1 MQHRITNHLNLLT
14 AGILFLIAQSILLI
28 PSRQAVLI
36 DGIPRALVLL
46 LGFLFFVVALNCFA
60 SITLLRQP
68 WQESLVQSAAMLALA
83 GVSSLYIKTG
93 LYVEGALLAALSAA
107 HLSRTLGLQFKREAP
122 RGLLIG
128 FVSLFNLGFGVL
140 LLAWGEVFLNPQ
152 YQAFAPYRLILAG
165 LFLVTAPA
173 GGVAFFKPPKRGL
186 ELLAKSISIPWLA
199 WGLIAAF
206 DANLPSLIP
215 STWLAFIL
223 IFASE
228 IPWTRLLLP
237 EADIIGHRLLMVTS
251 VVQVSFLGLF
261 TLLTQYRVSLG
272 DGPGEPTRLA
282 NDILFLLYLGTM
294 GMVIYGLMS
303 VVLTVNG
310 LMAEFGTTAPPS
322 TPQADLSHPS
332 WDERVARLIKPFT
345 SSQKYLRTQLE
356 MQSQQVA
363 ALTNQLIVEKHRSTQ
378 LTLLTELSLQLENQL
393 DEPVAAQLA
402 VNTLHRAL
410 ECSMVAVYVNE
421 PERRELVAL
430 AAAGTKVSGLP
441 PGYRQGINTGLLG
454 RAARLRKTQ
463 VINDT
468 RLEADFLRLESET
481 TLSSIIVPLI
491 DHGYLKGI
499 LEASDDRADAFTSVD
514 VQTAEA
520 VASELT
526 HAWGQSDYHQRL
538 MDLIQAGISLT
549 TLLEPQAA
557 VQEVAAVARQTLR
570 ARFTYVTLLDQEGN
584 YSRSASVGHA
594 PRLLKSLGLNPQD
607 EPLTQ
612 AALTALRPFRVR
624 DIRKYGRSSRLN
636 LDHGG
641 LRSMIGIPIRMHR
654 LSVGAILAF
663 GKQGEVF
670 FTENDEALANLLA
683 SQAAAAIE
691 SAWLV
696 QEVRSTLHIT
706 TQLYQLSYNVIQ
718 AEQLNEAARFVAETA
733 HKVTNADSTGIVL
746 FTPDRKIETEVQ
758 MDARGAYTG
767 GQHPME
773 RIEQTVASGR
783 SFFTVAE
790 NNVSHVC
797 LPLQTPRR
805 NYGALWL
812 NIPNGQGTR
821 YATNLQTLANQ
832 AAIALERSILLVES
846 RKQAKE
852 IEAAYEELEFTYDH
866 TLAALMSALDARD
879 RETEGHSTRV
889 SQISR
894 QLGVAMGLGEAPI
907 KALERGALLHDIGK
921 IGISDT
927 ILHKPGPLTEDE
939 WKIMRQHP
947 DIGARIVEGIPF
959 LQETLTVVRYHQ
971 ERWDGSGYPIGMSGK
986 DIPLLAR
993 IFAVADT
1000 FDALTSDRPYR
1011 QRLSSEDAI
1020 QYIREQSGS
1029 LFDPQVVEVFSQVAA
1044 EGQIPDAA
1052 VSE

>member
-14 AGILFLIAQSILLI
+14 AGILLLIAQSILLI
-28 PSRQAVLI
+28 PARQAALI
-36 DGIPRALVLL
+36 DGMPRAIVLL
-46 LGFLFFVVALNCFA
+46 LGFSFFIVALYCLT
-60 SITLLRQP
+60 SILLILRS
-68 WQESLVQSAAMLALA
+68 WQETLIQSAAMLALA
-83 GVSSLYIKTG
+83 GLGSLYIKMG
-93 LYVEGALLAALSAA
+93 LFIEGVLLAALSAA
-107 HLSRTLGLQFKREAP
+107 HLSRVLGLQFKREAP
-122 RGLLIG
+122 RDLLIG
-128 FVSLFNLGFGVL
+128 FVTFFNTGFGIL
-140 LLAWGEVFLNPQ
+140 LLVWDDIFLNPH
-152 YQAFAPYRLILAG
+152 YHAFAPYRLLLAG
-165 LFLVTAPA
+165 LFLLTAPA
-173 GGVAFFKPPKRGL
+173 GAFAFFRSAKREP
-186 ELLAKSISIPWLA
+186 ELLAKLISLPWLA

-206 DANLPSLIP
+206 TVSLPSLIP
-215 STWLAFIL
+215 STWLALIL

-237 EADIIGHRLLMVTS
+237 EGDIIGHRLLTITS
-251 VVQVSFLGLF
+251 MVQVVFLGLF
-261 TLLTQYRVSLG
+261 TFLTQFHVGVPAGST
-272 DGPGEPTRLA
+272 DPMRLA
-282 NDILFLLYLGTM
+282 NDIFFLLYLGTM
-294 GMVIYGLMS
+294 GAVGFGIMS
-303 VVLTVNG
+303 IVLTVNG
-310 LMAEFGTTAPPS
+310 LMAEFETTIPPAAPPANVS
-322 TPQADLSHPS
+322 YPS
-332 WDERVARLIKPFT
+332 WDERVARLIRPFT

-356 MQSQQVA
+356 IQSRQVA
-363 ALTNQLIVEKHRSTQ
+363 ALTNQLAAEKHRSTQ
-378 LTLLTELSLQLENQL
+378 LTLLTELSLQLEKQL

-402 VNTLHRAL
+402 VNTLQRAL
-410 ECSMVAVYVNE
+410 ECSMVAVYVNDA
-421 PERRELVAL
+421 ERRELVAL

-441 PGYRQGINTGLLG
+441 PGYRQEINAGLLG

-468 RLEADFLRLESET
+468 RLEPDFLRLKNET
-481 TLSSIIVPLI
+481 TLSTIIVPLM
-491 DHGYLKGI
+491 DHGYLKGV
-499 LEASDDRADAFTSVD
+499 LEASADRPDAFTSTD

-526 HAWGQSDYHQRL
+526 HAWRQSDYHQRL

-570 ARFTYVTLLDQEGN
+570 ARFIYVTLLDQEGN

-594 PRLLKSLGLNPQD
+594 PRLLKSLGNSPED

-612 AALTALRPFRVR
+612 AALSALQPFRVR
-624 DIRKYGRSSRLN
+624 DIRKYGRSSHLN

-670 FTENDEALANLLA
+670 FTENDESLANLLA

-696 QEVRSTLHIT
+696 QEVRSTLHTT

-718 AEQLNEAARFVAETA
+718 AEQLNDAARFVAETA
-733 HKVTNADSTGIVL
+733 HKVTNAEATGIIL
-746 FTPDRKIETEVQ
+746 FTPDRKIEAEVQ
-758 MDARGAYTG
+758 IDARGAYTG
-767 GQHPME
+767 GQHPMD
-773 RIEQTVASGR
+773 RIEQTISTGR

-790 NNVSHVC
+790 KNISHVC

-812 NIPNGQGTR
+812 NIPNGQGAR

-846 RKQAKE
+846 RKQARE

-889 SQISR
+889 SQIAR
-894 QLGVAMGLGEAPI
+894 QLGRAMGLSESHI
-907 KALERGALLHDIGK
+907 KSLERGALLHDIGK

-927 ILHKPGPLTEDE
+927 ILHKPGPLTDNE
-939 WKIMRQHP
+939 WKLMRQHP
-947 DIGARIVEGIPF
+947 DIGAHIVEGIPF
-959 LQETLTVVRYHQ
+959 LQETLTVIRYHQ
-971 ERWDGSGYPIGMSGK
+971 ERWDGSGYPLGLRGT

-993 IFAVADT
+993 IFSVADT

-1020 QYIREQSGS
+1020 QYIQEQSGT
-1029 LFDPQVVEVFSQVAA
+1029 LFDPEVVEVFCQLAA
-1044 EGQIPDAA
+1044 EGQIPDEA

>member
-14 AGILFLIAQSILLI
+14 SGILLLIAQSILLI
-28 PSRQAVLI
+28 PARQAVLI
-36 DGIPRALVLL
+36 DGMPRAVILA
-46 LGFLFFVVALNCFA
+46 LGFLFFIVALYCLA
-60 SITLLRQP
+60 SILLSLRA
-68 WQESLVQSAAMLALA
+68 WQESLIQSAAMMALGGVGALYAKA
-83 GVSSLYIKTG
+83 GLH
-93 LYVEGALLAALSAA
+93 VEGVLLAALSAA
-107 HLSRTLGLQFKREAP
+107 HLSRVLGLQFKREAP
-122 RGLLIG
+122 RDLLIG
-128 FVSLFNLGFGVL
+128 FVTSFNTGFGIL
-140 LLAWGEVFLNPQ
+140 LLVWDDIFLNPH
-152 YQAFAPYRLILAG
+152 YHAFAPYRLLLSS
-165 LFLVTAPA
+165 LFLLTAPA
-173 GGVAFFKPPKRGL
+173 GAFAFFRLPKRGP
-186 ELLAKSISIPWLA
+186 ELLAKLLSLPWLA

-206 DANLPSLIP
+206 AASLPSLIP

-223 IFASE
+223 VFASE

-237 EADIIGHRLLMVTS
+237 EGDIIGHRLLAITS
-251 VVQVSFLGLF
+251 VVQVVFLGLF
-261 TLLTQYRVSLG
+261 TFLTQFNLG
-272 DGPGEPTRLA
+272 AQTGATNPVRFA
-282 NDILFLLYLGTM
+282 NDILFLLYLGAVTAV
-294 GMVIYGLMS
+294 GFGIVS

-310 LMAEFGTTAPPS
+310 LMTELGTTTPPAES
-322 TPQADLSHPS
+322 SDPS
-332 WDERVARLIKPFT
+332 WDERVARLIRPFA

-356 MQSQQVA
+356 IQSQQVA
-363 ALTNQLIVEKHRSTQ
+363 ALTNQLSAEKHRSTQ
-378 LTLLTELSLQLENQL
+378 LTLLTELSLQLERRL

-410 ECSMVAVYVNE
+410 ECSMAAVYVHDA
-421 PERRELVAL
+421 ERRELVAL
-430 AAAGTKVSGLP
+430 AAAGTRVSGLP
-441 PGYRQGINTGLLG
+441 PGYRQEINAGLLG

-463 VINDT
+463 VINDI
-468 RLEADFLRLESET
+468 RLEPDFLRLENET

-491 DHGYLKGI
+491 DHGYLKGV
-499 LEASDDRADAFTSVD
+499 LEVSEDRADAFTSTD
-514 VQTAEA
+514 VQIAEA

-526 HAWGQSDYHQRL
+526 HAWGQFDYHQRL

-557 VQEVAAVARQTLR
+557 VKEVAAVARQTLR
-570 ARFTYVTLLDQEGN
+570 ARFVYVTLLDQEGN

-594 PRLLKSLGLNPQD
+594 PRLLKSLGRSPED

-612 AALTALRPFRVR
+612 AALSALQPFRVR
-624 DIRKYGRSSRLN
+624 DIRKYGRSAHLD

-670 FTENDEALANLLA
+670 FTENDESLANLLA

-718 AEQLNEAARFVAETA
+718 AEQLDDAARFVAETA
-733 HKVTNADSTGIVL
+733 HKVTNADSTGIIL
-746 FTPDRKIETEVQ
+746 FTPDRKIEAEVQ
-758 MDARGAYTG
+758 IDARGAYTG

-773 RIEQTVASGR
+773 RIEQTISTGR
-783 SFFTVAE
+783 SFFTVVE
-790 NNVSHVC
+790 KNMSHVC

-846 RKQAKE
+846 RKQARE

-889 SQISR
+889 SQIAR
-894 QLGVAMGLGEAPI
+894 QLGRAMGLSEPHL
-907 KALERGALLHDIGK
+907 KSLERGALLHDIGK
-921 IGISDT
+921 IGISDA
-927 ILHKPGPLTEDE
+927 ILHKPGPLTDDE
-939 WKIMRQHP
+939 WTLMRQHP

-971 ERWDGSGYPIGMSGK
+971 ERWDGSGYPVGMSGK

-993 IFAVADT
+993 IFSVADT

-1020 QYIREQSGS
+1020 QYIREQSGT
-1029 LFDPQVVEVFSQVAA
+1029 LFDPEVVEAFCQIAA
-1044 EGQIPDAA
+1044 EGQVPDAA

>member
-1 MQHRITNHLNLLT
+1 MQYRATNHLNLLT
-14 AGILFLIAQSILLI
+14 AGILFLTAQSVLLI
-28 PSRQAVLI
+28 PARQAVLT
-36 DGIPRALVLL
+36 DGMPGSITLS
-46 LGFLFFVVALNCFA
+46 LGFLFFIIALNCLS
-60 SITLLRQP
+60 SILLLHRP
-68 WQESLVQSAAMLALA
+68 WQESLIQSSAMAALA
-83 GVSSLYIKTG
+83 SLGFLYIKAG
-93 LYVEGALLAALSAA
+93 IFVEGVLLAALSAA
-107 HLSRTLGLQFKREAP
+107 HLSRVLGLQLKREAP
-122 RGLLIG
+122 RDLLIG
-128 FVSLFNLGFGVL
+128 FVAFSNIAFGAL
-140 LLAWGEVFLNPQ
+140 LLARKDIFLNSH
-152 YQAFAPYRLILAG
+152 YQTFAPYRLILAG

-173 GGVAFFKPPKRGL
+173 GGLAFSRPHQRRL
-186 ELLAKSISIPWLA
+186 ELLAKTIALPWLA
-199 WGLIAAF
+199 WSLIAAF
-206 DANLPSLIP
+206 DTNLPSLIP
-215 STWLAFIL
+215 STCLAFIL

-228 IPWTRLLLP
+228 IPWRRLFLP
-237 EADIIGHRLLMVTS
+237 ETDIIGHRLLTVAS
-251 VVQVSFLGLF
+251 VAQVVFLGLF
-261 TLLTQYRVSLG
+261 TVLAQASANTYAGST
-272 DGPGEPTRLA
+272 DPIRLA
-282 NDILFLLYLGTM
+282 SDILFLLYLGTI
-294 GMVIYGLMS
+294 GVVGYGLVS

-310 LMAEFGTTAPPS
+310 LMTEFGTAAAP
-322 TPQADLSHPS
+322 ADSGTGTSHPS
-332 WDERVARLIKPFT
+332 WDERVARLIRPFT
-345 SSQKYLRTQLE
+345 SSQTYLRTQLE
-356 MQSQQVA
+356 MQSQQIA
-363 ALTNQLIVEKHRSTQ
+363 ALTNQLTAEKYRTTQ
-378 LTLLTELSLQLENQL
+378 LTLLTELSLQLEKQL

-410 ECSMVAVYVNE
+410 ECSMVAVYVHE

-430 AAAGTKVSGLP
+430 ATAGTKVSGLP
-441 PGYRQGINTGLLG
+441 PGYRQGINAGLLG

-468 RLEADFLRLESET
+468 RLEADFLRLENET

-499 LEASDDRADAFTSVD
+499 LEASDDCADAFTSVD

-526 HAWGQSDYHQRL
+526 HAWGQADYHQRL
-538 MDLIQAGISLT
+538 MDLIRAGISLT

-584 YSRSASVGHA
+584 YSRSASVGYA
-594 PRLLKSLGLNPQD
+594 PRLLKSLGRSPED

-612 AALTALRPFRVR
+612 AALTALQPFRVR
-624 DIRKYGRSSRLN
+624 DIRKYGRSSRLD

-641 LRSMIGIPIRMHR
+641 LRSMIAIPIRMHR

-663 GKQGEVF
+663 GKQNEVF
-670 FTENDEALANLLA
+670 FTENDESLANLLA

-718 AEQLNEAARFVAETA
+718 AEQLNDAARFVAETA
-733 HKVTNADSTGIVL
+733 HKVTNADSTGIIL
-746 FTPDRKIETEVQ
+746 FTLDGKIEAEVQ

-767 GQHPME
+767 GPHPMD
-773 RIEQTVASGR
+773 RIQQTVSSGR
-783 SFFTVAE
+783 SFFTVVE
-790 NNVSHVC
+790 NNISHVC

-812 NIPNGQGTR
+812 NIPNGQGMR

-846 RKQAKE
+846 RKQARE
-852 IEAAYEELEFTYDH
+852 IEAAYEELEFSYDH

-889 SQISR
+889 SRVSR
-894 QLGVAMGLGEAPI
+894 QLGVAMGLSEPHL
-907 KALERGALLHDIGK
+907 KSLERGALLHDIGK

-927 ILHKPGPLTEDE
+927 ILHKPGPLTEEE

-947 DIGARIVEGIPF
+947 EIGARIVEGIPF

-971 ERWDGSGYPIGMSGK
+971 ERWDGTGYPLGMSGEE
-986 DIPLLAR
+986 IPLLAR
-993 IFAVADT
+993 IFSVADT

-1011 QRLSSEDAI
+1011 QRVSTEEAL
-1020 QYIREQSGS
+1020 QYIKEQSGAF
-1029 LFDPQVVEVFSQVAA
+1029 FDPQIVDVFSRVVED
-1044 EGQIPDAA
+1044 GLIPDAA
-1052 VSE
+1052 VSK